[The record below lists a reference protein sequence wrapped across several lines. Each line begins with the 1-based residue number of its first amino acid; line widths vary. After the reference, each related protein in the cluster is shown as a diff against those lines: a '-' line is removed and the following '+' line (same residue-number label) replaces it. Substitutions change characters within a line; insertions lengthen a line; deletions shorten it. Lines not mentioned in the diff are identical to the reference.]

1 MQVAVSC
8 KKHGA
13 KEVEIYSV
21 DLTSTKDIDKLCRD
35 MLSKHKIDV
44 LVSGGGGSPCR
55 LTSLLT
61 QH

>member
-1 MQVAVSC
+1 MADSC

-21 DLTSTKDIDKLCRD
+21 DLTSSKDIDQLCKD

-44 LVSGGGGSPCR
+44 LVSGSGGSFC
-55 LTSLLT
+55 LTQFLLT